1 MQLCMSRPKVD
12 VVVDMLMDGMKV
24 SDIATKI
31 GVSDH
36 IVSVIE
42 HTLVVRGEG
51 LTQLERLADLA
62 VSADF
67 SLSNIEVKDYAAKQ
81 LGKWL
86 IQAGMLPAQVHISTG
101 LSIHKC
107 RHLYRQVRLVFQ
119 TATSVIPMPQT
130 LSARLVMSI
139 FSAHYLFL
147 QKQSDDSMSVQIPN
161 VVVAWTRTI
170 DEVYDS
176 RIDLMDDFDPRI
188 MSLGSL
194 FEIARS
200 LREVLT
206 TDSEKIVK
214 PDGKRS
220 SRFVRSTC
228 PECGCSYMGFIS
240 PRRVKSRRCCF
251 CEITND
257 VDEEMEQIAENERRE
272 AKRRRQEARKRD
284 LF

>member
-147 QKQSDDSMSVQIPN
+147 QKQSDCWCNRP
-161 VVVAWTRTI
+161 
-170 DEVYDS
+170 E
-176 RIDLMDDFDPRI
+176 F
-188 MSLGSL
+188 L
-194 FEIARS
+194 FCRFFLPAPQGKFPCRQ
-200 LREVLT
+200 
-206 TDSEKIVK
+206 DK
-214 PDGKRS
+214 PS
-220 SRFVRSTC
+220 W
-228 PECGCSYMGFIS
+228 
-240 PRRVKSRRCCF
+240 
-251 CEITND
+251 
-257 VDEEMEQIAENERRE
+257 
-272 AKRRRQEARKRD
+272 
-284 LF
+284 